1 MFSHLFTSSRIRN
14 LPIENRLVVPAM
26 VMNFCNRDGTPTER
40 YFAYYEAKARGGWGM
55 IITEDYAIEPAGKG
69 YTHIA
74 GLWDDRQ
81 IEPHSELPKRI
92 HKYGSKVITQIYHAG
107 RQTNRLITGM
117 APVAPSPIPC
127 PAKKEMPRELTLQEI
142 EELVEKFG
150 NCALRAKLAGFDG
163 VEIHGGH
170 GYLVAQFLSG
180 YSNKRADRYGG
191 SLINR
196 FRFSQEVI
204 SNIREKVGNGF
215 PIIFRIS
222 GDEFVAGGRTIEET
236 KAVAMLL
243 QDAGVDAVHVSAGV
257 FGSRHAVVPPARI
270 PQAWIV
276 DLAYE
281 VKKVVSIPVI
291 AVGRITDP
299 LIAESVLA
307 SGKADF
313 VAMGRASLADPELPN
328 KAASERFDDIIYCV
342 GCMQGCT
349 EKIRKAGQ
357 AAGCMLNPSTGR
369 ENEYRILPAKTKR
382 KVLVAGGGIAGME
395 AAIVAARRGHQ
406 VKLYEKDEK
415 LGGAYLLAAV
425 PPGKGE
431 ICSFIAWQSR
441 QLEKLDVQV
450 CMNKELTE
458 AIVDAEDPDVVITAT
473 GSQLQTPEIPG
484 IEGSNVFS
492 AYDVLSG
499 RVEVGDSVIIIGGG
513 TVGSETA
520 NHLANHDK
528 KVTIIEMTSA
538 IAIDEESNT
547 RSLLL
552 EDLMKRDVALF
563 LNSKVQSIMEDR
575 VIAVVDGEEKEIGP
589 ADSIVIALGTIPS
602 RALYEKIKDKSVEVV
617 NIGDSIEV
625 RKALEA
631 IEEGYKAGL
640 AIE

>member
-1 MFSHLFTSSRIRN
+1 MS
-14 LPIENRLVVPAM
+14 
-26 VMNFCNRDGTPTER
+26 
-40 YFAYYEAKARGGWGM
+40 
-55 IITEDYAIEPAGKG
+55 
-69 YTHIA
+69 
-74 GLWDDRQ
+74 Q
-81 IEPHSELPKRI
+81 ILCH
-92 HKYGSKVITQIYHAG
+92 
-107 RQTNRLITGM
+107 
-117 APVAPSPIPC
+117 
-127 PAKKEMPRELTLQEI
+127 
-142 EELVEKFG
+142 F
-150 NCALRAKLAGFDG
+150 
-163 VEIHGGH
+163 
-170 GYLVAQFLSG
+170 FL
-180 YSNKRADRYGG
+180 N
-191 SLINR
+191 N
-196 FRFSQEVI
+196 V
-204 SNIREKVGNGF
+204 
-215 PIIFRIS
+215 
-222 GDEFVAGGRTIEET
+222 
-236 KAVAMLL
+236 
-243 QDAGVDAVHVSAGV
+243 
-257 FGSRHAVVPPARI
+257 
-270 PQAWIV
+270 
-276 DLAYE
+276 
-281 VKKVVSIPVI
+281 
-291 AVGRITDP
+291 
-299 LIAESVLA
+299 
-307 SGKADF
+307 
-313 VAMGRASLADPELPN
+313 
-328 KAASERFDDIIYCV
+328 DDIIHCV
-342 GCMQGCT
+342 GCMQGCA

-357 AAGCMLNPSTGR
+357 PAGCMLNPLTGR
-369 ENEYRILPAKTKR
+369 ENEYRIVPAKKKR
-382 KVLVAGGGIAGME
+382 KVLVAGGGVAGME

-415 LGGAYLLAAV
+415 LGGAYLLAAM

-431 ICSFIAWQSR
+431 ICSFISWQSH

-552 EDLMKRDVALF
+552 DDLMKRDVALF
-563 LNSKVQSIMEDR
+563 LNSKVQRIMDDR

-589 ADSIVIALGTIPS
+589 ADSIVIALGAIPS
-602 RALYEKIKDKSVEVV
+602 RALYEKMKDKSVEVV